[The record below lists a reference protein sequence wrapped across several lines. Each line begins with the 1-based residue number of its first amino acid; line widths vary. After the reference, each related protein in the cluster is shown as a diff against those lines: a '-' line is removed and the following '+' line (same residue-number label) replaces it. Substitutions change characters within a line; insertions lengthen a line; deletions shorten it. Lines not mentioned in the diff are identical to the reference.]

1 MKKPKDTSKKT
12 DRKPQNTHE
21 RDSKELSENQ
31 EYEIY
36 EPLIDRSRD
45 ISPKNDKA
53 K

>member
-1 MKKPKDTSKKT
+1 MKNPNDISKKT